1 MWTQGAV
8 EKAKDAADETHSVE
22 EMQKVFLFASKN
34 QVNVFVST
42 HRQVT
47 LWGPNGEINDYS
59 AREWSKLTGEYY
71 YGRWDLYFNMLFD
84 HLDRNETLNMDEYHK
99 KAVEFGLEWDSRVS
113 KRRWLHP
120 ERHLRDPPRATHEGD

>member
-1 MWTQGAV
+1 MWTHGAV

-22 EMQKVFLFASKN
+22 EMQKVFLFAAKN

-71 YGRWDLYFNMLFD
+71 YGICTSTCSSTTWIA
-84 HLDRNETLNMDEYHK
+84 T
-99 KAVEFGLEWDSRVS
+99 
-113 KRRWLHP
+113 RR
-120 ERHLRDPPRATHEGD
+120 

>member
-1 MWTQGAV
+1 M

-22 EMQKVFLFASKN
+22 EMQKVFLFAAKN

-84 HLDRNETLNMDEYHK
+84 HLDRNETLNMDEYHEIHHELPTK
-99 KAVEFGLEWDSRVS
+99 VIEANQHEFFDRAAMKFISL
-113 KRRWLHP
+113 LA
-120 ERHLRDPPRATHEGD
+120 LRMNP

>member
-1 MWTQGAV
+1 MWTHGAV

-22 EMQKVFLFASKN
+22 EMQKVFLFAAKN
-34 QVNVFVST
+34 QVNAFVST